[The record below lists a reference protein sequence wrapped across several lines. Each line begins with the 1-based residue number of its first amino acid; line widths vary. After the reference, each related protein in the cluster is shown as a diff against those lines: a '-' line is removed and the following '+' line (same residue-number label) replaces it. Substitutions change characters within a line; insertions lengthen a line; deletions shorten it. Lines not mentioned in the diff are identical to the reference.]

1 MVLYLTAVPLD
12 HAIWFQSSAV
22 MILSMYYLL
31 NFVSR
36 FLANIKL
43 HTIFRPIFVFI
54 LLQQLRV
61 LRLGYIFKTTS
72 HKFLQD
78 SVHQKY
84 NQNLLIFVELFGNKQ
99 SITF

>member
-43 HTIFRPIFVFI
+43 HTIFRPIFCIYLVTAAPCFAFGVHF
-54 LLQQLRV
+54 QN
-61 LRLGYIFKTTS
+61 

-84 NQNLLIFVELFGNKQ
+84 NQNLANFCRVIRK
-99 SITF
+99 